1 MTAKKS
7 EHARRH
13 VTKSTGNVF
22 ADLGINKT
30 DAKRIAELESI
41 REQQATIIRN
51 REDEIKELEAAQ
63 SVSAKAVPVALA
75 SRLIKH
81 YEYGQFADD
90 FNQPLAFEIR
100 KDLRDLCETLTAA
113 PTPAKENE

>member
-30 DAKRIAELESI
+30 DAKRYLREIDQEIDAAQELKIAMAKEVKAWIKAEKLK
-41 REQQATIIRN
+41 QA
-51 REDEIKELEAAQ
+51 EAAPILKVTRPR
-63 SVSAKAVPVALA
+63 VSDVVNLKVTKFSLDMLV
-75 SRLIKH
+75 SM
-81 YEYGQFADD
+81 
-90 FNQPLAFEIR
+90 
-100 KDLRDLCETLTAA
+100 LTRIG
-113 PTPAKENE
+113 KQVEMRIC